1 METKVGE
8 EGGLTSGG
16 VDVAVVGKFCNGE
29 PGGPIVVLRGD
40 KGSKNLLDGAV
51 CDLRLAISL
60 RVVGGGEVEGRS
72 ETFGRE
78 EGFPEVRSDEGV
90 AVGNNYFGQAVFGE
104 DVVDEDMG
112 QLLGGEGF
120 VGPNKMGLLGEHAN
134 EGEDGII
141 GVTVVGERGGQIGD
155 AIHGDVGPWADR
167 DVMGL
172 EETRGS
178 LCRGLDALTGGTGR
192 DIGADSACHA
202 RPPEV

>member
-8 EGGLTSGG
+8 EGSLTSGG

-134 EGEDGII
+134 EGKDGVI
-141 GVTVVGERGGQIGD
+141 GVAVIGG
-155 AIHGDVGPWADR
+155 
-167 DVMGL
+167 
-172 EETRGS
+172 
-178 LCRGLDALTGGTGR
+178 
-192 DIGADSACHA
+192 
-202 RPPEV
+202 